1 MKHLLIT
8 PRMSEKGFNQSQTGT
23 YTFNVPDTANKQEI
37 AAAISEQY
45 GVTVTEVNVVRL
57 KGKKVRAYR
66 GRGKFVDGTRK
77 DVKKAYV
84 RLKDGDKITVFEEEA
99 K

>member
-1 MKHLLIT
+1 MKQLLIT

-23 YTFNVPDTANKQEI
+23 YIFNVPDTANKQEI

-45 GVTVTEVNVVRL
+45 SVTVTEVNIIRL
-57 KGKKVRAYR
+57 KGKSVRTYR
-66 GRGKFVDGTRK
+66 GRGKFASGKRA

-84 RLKDGDKITVFEEEA
+84 RLKEGDKITVFEEEA
-99 K
+99 N